1 MDKSDAMLDVLRLFL
16 DLFFIFYISM
26 WIIFPAYLANAVAVP
41 VTKKLK
47 NLHPI
52 DGGKKLLGQ
61 RVFGDG
67 KTIEGF
73 LLASIIGCIGGLV
86 QVLVSPLF
94 LAPSLAW
101 HDFYGSFLVPSTDI
115 EQYISA
121 SIPAI
126 VRALIFPPGAMLGDL
141 LGSFIKRRLRIERGA
156 PAPVLDQ
163 LDFIVGVLLF
173 SMLFSAVGA
182 SFLQLDIKYLVTILV
197 LTPFIHR
204 VVNKL
209 AYKLRV
215 KDVPH

>member
-1 MDKSDAMLDVLRLFL
+1 MFDVLRLFL
-16 DLFFIFYISM
+16 DLLFIFYISM

-41 VTKKLK
+41 VSKKLK
-47 NLHPI
+47 RVHPI
-52 DGGKKLLGQ
+52 DWGKMLFGQ

-73 LLASIIGCIGGLV
+73 LLASAIGCVGGLV

-101 HDFYGSFLVPSTDI
+101 HDFYGSFLVPSSDI
-115 EQYISA
+115 VQYISGT
-121 SIPAI
+121 IPVI
-126 VRALIFPPGAMLGDL
+126 VRSVIFPPGAMLGDL
-141 LGSFIKRRLRIERGA
+141 LGSFIKRRLRIPRGA
-156 PAPVLDQ
+156 PAPGLDQ
-163 LDFIVGVLLF
+163 LDFIAGAVLL
-173 SMLFSAVGA
+173 SMLFSGIGA
-182 SFLQLDIKYLVTILV
+182 SFLQLDPKYLITIII

>member
-1 MDKSDAMLDVLRLFL
+1 MFDVLRLFL
-16 DLFFIFYISM
+16 DLLFIFYISM

-41 VTKKLK
+41 VSKKHK
-47 NLHPI
+47 FHPI
-52 DGGKKLLGQ
+52 DNGKMLFGQ

-73 LLASIIGCIGGLV
+73 LLASAIGCIGGLV

-101 HDFYGSFLVPSTDI
+101 HDFYGSFLVPSSDI
-115 EQYISA
+115 ELCIST

-126 VRALIFPPGAMLGDL
+126 VRAVIFPPGAMLGDL
-141 LGSFIKRRLRIERGA
+141 LGSFIKRRLRIERGT

-163 LDFIVGVLLF
+163 LDFIAGVVLF
-173 SMLFSAVGA
+173 SMLFTFAGA
-182 SFLQLDIKYLVTILV
+182 SFVQLDIKYIITIIV
-197 LTPFIHR
+197 LTPLIHR

-209 AYKLRV
+209 AFKLRV

>member
-1 MDKSDAMLDVLRLFL
+1 MFDVLRFFL
-16 DLFFIFYISM
+16 DLLFIFYISM

-41 VTKKLK
+41 VSK
-47 NLHPI
+47 NRNFHPI
-52 DGGKKLLGQ
+52 DNGKMLLGQ
-61 RVFGDG
+61 RIFGDG

-73 LLASIIGCIGGLV
+73 LLASAIGCIGGLV

-101 HDFYGSFLVPSTDI
+101 HDFYGSFLVPSSDI
-115 EQYISA
+115 TQYISA
-121 SIPAI
+121 SVPSI
-126 VRALIFPPGAMLGDL
+126 VRAVIFPPGAMLGDL
-141 LGSFIKRRLRIERGA
+141 LGSFIKRRLKIQRGD

-163 LDFIVGVLLF
+163 LDFIAGVLLF
-173 SMLFSAVGA
+173 SMLFTAVGA

-209 AYKLRV
+209 AFKLRV

>member
-1 MDKSDAMLDVLRLFL
+1 MFDVLRLFL
-16 DLFFIFYISM
+16 DLLFIFYLSM

-41 VTKKLK
+41 VSKRLKKV
-47 NLHPI
+47 HPI
-52 DGGKKLLGQ
+52 DGGKMLLGQ

-67 KTIEGF
+67 KTVEGF
-73 LLASIIGCIGGLV
+73 LLASAVGIIGGIV
-86 QVLVSPLF
+86 QAIVSPLF

-101 HDFYGSFLVPSTDI
+101 HDFYGSFLVPSSDI

-126 VRALIFPPGAMLGDL
+126 VRALIFPPGAMFGDL

-163 LDFIVGVLLF
+163 LDFILGVVLF
-173 SMLFSAVGA
+173 SMVFTFAGA
-182 SFLQLDIKYLVTILV
+182 SFLQLDIKYIITIIL

-204 VVNKL
+204 IVNKL
-209 AYKLRV
+209 AFRLRV